1 MNVGAKVL
9 SELRNVSENDVAIAK
24 SILKARLGK
33 VYTSDWRRLEDRT
46 KSLFYTGKVNEDY
59 IQQID
64 GITASDVEKAV
75 SKALRTPLTLVAQ
88 GGQVNRIG
96 SYDKITQLFQ

>member
-1 MNVGAKVL
+1 M
-9 SELRNVSENDVAIAK
+9 SELRNASESDVAAAK
-24 SILKARLGK
+24 AILKARLGK
-33 VYTSDWRRLEDRT
+33 VYTCDWRRLEDRT
-46 KSLFYTGKVNEDY
+46 KSLFYNGKVNEDY

-64 GITASDVEKAV
+64 AITASDVQNAV
-75 SKALRTPLTLVAQ
+75 AKALRSPLTFVAQ